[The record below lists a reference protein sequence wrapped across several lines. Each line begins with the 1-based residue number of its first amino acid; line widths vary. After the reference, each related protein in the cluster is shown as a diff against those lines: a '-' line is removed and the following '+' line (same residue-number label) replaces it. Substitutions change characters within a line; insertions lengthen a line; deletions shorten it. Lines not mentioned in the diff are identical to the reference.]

1 MKKTERQ
8 KNFEAIMEVKK
19 IISNLP
25 VIKDNRKINKGVR
38 RWK

>member
-8 KNFEAIMEVKK
+8 KNFEAIMEVQN

-25 VIKDNRKINKGVR
+25 FVKGNK
-38 RWK
+38 